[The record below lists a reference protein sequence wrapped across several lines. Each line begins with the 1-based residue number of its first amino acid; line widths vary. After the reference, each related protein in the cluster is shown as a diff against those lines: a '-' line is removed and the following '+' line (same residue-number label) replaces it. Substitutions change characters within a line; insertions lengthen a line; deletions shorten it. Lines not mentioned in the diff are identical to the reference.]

1 MLPLKAVVRFFL
13 LAMGIYVLL
22 ILPWPGVREVYR
34 DLYLWTGRALFQYY
48 GYAGL
53 VNFKA
58 GASDLDKD
66 ATIEMG
72 RRGVRS
78 GQALQ
83 INTGRLGYAP
93 TACLIALVLA
103 TPIPWLRRLCAFV
116 CGLILVNLFVI
127 SRLWLA
133 LLFSYCR
140 PTPCR
145 LYDPAPFWAKL
156 LTGCYEFFFN
166 APTCS
171 FLIPAFI
178 WVLVSLRREDFS
190 RILAR
195 VRSLT
200 DGTGTD

>member
-1 MLPLKAVVRFFL
+1 MLPLKAVGRFFL
-13 LAMGIYVLL
+13 FSAGIYLLL
-22 ILPWPGVREVYR
+22 ILPWPGMREVYR
-34 DLYLWTGRALFQYY
+34 DVYLWTGRALFQYY
-48 GYAGL
+48 GQEGL

-58 GASDLDKD
+58 GSSNVDKD

-72 RRGVRS
+72 RRGVAS
-78 GQALQ
+78 GQVLQ

-93 TACLIALVLA
+93 TAALIALVLA
-103 TPIPWLRRLCAFV
+103 TPIPWLRKLCALV
-116 CGLILVNLFVI
+116 SGLILVNLFVI

-140 PTPCR
+140 PSPCR

-178 WVLVSLRREDFS
+178 WILVSLRREDFS

-200 DGTGTD
+200 GETGTA